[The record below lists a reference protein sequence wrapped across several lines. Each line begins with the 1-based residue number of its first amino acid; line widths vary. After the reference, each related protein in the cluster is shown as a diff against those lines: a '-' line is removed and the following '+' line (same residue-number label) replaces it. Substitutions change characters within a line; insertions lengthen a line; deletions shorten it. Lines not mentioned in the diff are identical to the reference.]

1 MKNAGK
7 IEIFND
13 FTYINMPDD
22 EAEIILQVF
31 KNLNREKP
39 LVVKAKES
47 KWWNKTGNRGRRDG
61 FRWNERRKK
70 R

>member
-13 FTYINMPDD
+13 FSYINVPEY

-31 KNLNREKP
+31 KNLDKRKP
-39 LVVKAKES
+39 VVVKAKA
-47 KWWNKTGNRGRRDG
+47 
-61 FRWNERRKK
+61 KK
-70 R
+70 D